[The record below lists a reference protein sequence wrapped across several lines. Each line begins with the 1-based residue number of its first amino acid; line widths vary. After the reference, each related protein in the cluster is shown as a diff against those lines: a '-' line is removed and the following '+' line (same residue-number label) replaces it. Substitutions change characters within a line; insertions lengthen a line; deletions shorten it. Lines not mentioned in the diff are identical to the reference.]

1 MPGLEVKLLLVLF
14 QVDYMLNFVLNLQ
27 LGQLVPMLLL
37 VFLGEPLLQHGHL
50 LLLTNVGHDLMHW
63 VLGDID

>member
-1 MPGLEVKLLLVLF
+1 MI
-14 QVDYMLNFVLNLQ
+14 NFVLDLQ